1 MNKLNLYG
9 EIGKEVTLSYVA
21 EQLSKMD
28 DSYPLQINMFSPGG
42 AYFEGLAIKSALDNY
57 KGEKTVII
65 EGLAASMATYIM
77 LTASTIIAVDGSF
90 IMIHNPMGGSSGDYR
105 VMEKN
110 AEKLKKLQSDM
121 SDAYSARMKCDKPT
135 TEKMMD
141 NETWMTASEAVELG
155 LIDAIQ
161 SGELKAVALA
171 DKFITKNTPDA
182 IRAMLNNNEK
192 QITQMKAELIK
203 ALALDEKA
211 EDSAILNKVVAL
223 SDSLTSVKAELS
235 EKNDMVKAMSDKVDT
250 LQAELDGFQ
259 AEKMQFEAE
268 KMVSDMVKAADM
280 TVSKEVETK
289 LIARAKAYQA
299 DKDEMRLED
308 MKMMV
313 KSYGVK
319 ANANTD
325 KPKSDE
331 RASFKGEQEF
341 SELLTMKIDEIIEAK
356 GYDPVRDFAKAKE
369 EAEKQLKNI
378 GDK

>member
-9 EIGKEVTLSYVA
+9 EIGYEVTLGYVT
-21 EQLSKMD
+21 EQLSAMD
-28 DSYPLQINMFSPGG
+28 RTQPLQINIFSPGG
-42 AYFEGLAIKSALDNY
+42 AYFEGLAIKSALDSY
-57 KGEKTVII
+57 EGEKTVLI

-77 LTASTIIAVDGSF
+77 LTASTIKAVEGSF

-121 SDAYSARMKCDKPT
+121 ADAYSNRMSCDKMT
-135 TEKMMD
+135 AEKMMD
-141 NETWMTASEAVELG
+141 EETWMTATEAVQYG
-155 LIDAIQ
+155 LIDAVQ

-182 IRAMLNNNEK
+182 IRAMSNNNEK
-192 QITQMKAELIK
+192 TITQMKAELIK
-203 ALALDEKA
+203 ALALDESA
-211 EDSAILNKVVAL
+211 EDSAILSQVVAL
-223 SDSLTSVKAELS
+223 SDSLASVKAELS
-235 EKNDMVKAMSDKVDT
+235 EKSDMVKAMSDKVDT
-250 LQAELDGFQ
+250 LQAELDSFQ
-259 AEKMQFEAE
+259 ADKMQFEAE

-299 DKDEMRLED
+299 DQDEMRLED

-319 ANANTD
+319 ANATAD
-325 KPKSDE
+325 KAKSDE

-341 SELLTMKIDEIIEAK
+341 VELLNMKIDEIIQAK
-356 GYDPVRDFAKAKE
+356 GYDPVRDFAKAKT
-369 EAEKQLKNI
+369 EAEEQLKNI

>member
-9 EIGKEVTLSYVA
+9 EIGYEVTLGYVD
-21 EQLSKMD
+21 EQLSAMD
-28 DSYPLQINMFSPGG
+28 RTQPLQINIFSPGG
-42 AYFEGLAIKSALDNY
+42 AYFEGLAIKSALDSY
-57 KGEKTVII
+57 EGEKTVLI

-77 LTASTIIAVDGSF
+77 LTASTIKAVEGSF

-121 SDAYSARMKCDKPT
+121 ADAYSARMKCDKMT
-135 TEKMMD
+135 AEKIMD
-141 NETWMTASEAVELG
+141 EETWMTATEAVQYG
-155 LIDAIQ
+155 LIDAVQ

-182 IRAMLNNNEK
+182 IRAMSNNNEK
-192 QITQMKAELIK
+192 TITQMKAELIK
-203 ALALDEKA
+203 ALALDESA
-211 EDSAILNKVVAL
+211 EDSAILNQVVAL
-223 SDSLTSVKAELS
+223 SDSLSSVKAELS
-235 EKNDMVKAMSDKVDT
+235 EKSDMVKAMSDKVDT

-259 AEKMQFEAE
+259 AEKMQFDAE

-299 DKDEMRLED
+299 DQDEMRLED

-319 ANANTD
+319 ANATVD
-325 KPKSDE
+325 KAKSDE
-331 RASFKGEQEF
+331 RSSFKGEQEF
-341 SELLTMKIDEIIEAK
+341 IELLNMKIDEIIQVK
-356 GYDPVRDFAKAKE
+356 GYDPVRDFAKAKT
-369 EAEKQLKNI
+369 EAEEQLKNI

>member
-9 EIGKEVTLSYVA
+9 EIGYEVTLGYVA
-21 EQLSKMD
+21 EQLSAMD
-28 DSYPLQINMFSPGG
+28 RTQPLQINIFSPGG
-42 AYFEGLAIKSALDNY
+42 AYFEGLAIKSALDSY
-57 KGEKTVII
+57 EGEKTVLI

-77 LTASTIIAVDGSF
+77 LTASTIKAVEGSF

-121 SDAYSARMKCDKPT
+121 ADAYSARMKCDKMT
-135 TEKMMD
+135 AEKMMD
-141 NETWMTASEAVELG
+141 EETWMTATEAVQYG
-155 LIDAIQ
+155 LIDAVQ

-182 IRAMLNNNEK
+182 IRAMSNNNEK
-192 QITQMKAELIK
+192 TITQMKAELIK
-203 ALALDEKA
+203 ALALDESA
-211 EDSAILNKVVAL
+211 EDSAILNQVVAL
-223 SDSLTSVKAELS
+223 SDSLSSVKAELS
-235 EKNDMVKAMSDKVDT
+235 EKSDMVKAMSDKVDT

-259 AEKMQFEAE
+259 AEKMQFDAE

-299 DKDEMRLED
+299 DQDEMRLED

-319 ANANTD
+319 ANATVD
-325 KPKSDE
+325 KAKSDE
-331 RASFKGEQEF
+331 RSSFKGEQEF
-341 SELLTMKIDEIIEAK
+341 IELLNMKIDEIIQVK
-356 GYDPVRDFAKAKE
+356 GYDPVRDFAKAKT
-369 EAEKQLKNI
+369 EAEEQLKNI